1 MQKKNPVTPMLG
13 TGGKW
18 RTMIDCSSV
27 QRLRHAYLDGELT
40 AKEGVEIQ
48 THLEGCGEC
57 AVLYRNEKLFL
68 DLLKTSLMSTTA
80 PVGLHQKVQAILRSS
95 ASTIVSD
102 PRRPTRSRSVLVPM
116 LSVTVV
122 LFIVAIL
129 HVRSDSLPDL
139 VNLALQ
145 THQGYLKG
153 QAPLDVRSSD
163 PVRVV
168 QWFEKRIGFPISL
181 AQEPVKNFRLRGG
194 RLIEF
199 QGRKAAFLAYDMG
212 QHRLSLVMTVSQG
225 ADFFDGQHFTFKQ
238 TRFYQSQHHGFHTL
252 SWTQEGIAYVFV
264 SEKQEL
270 NKQACLICHGDSK
283 QQQAIHGFAGKS
295 L

>member
-1 MQKKNPVTPMLG
+1 
-13 TGGKW
+13 
-18 RTMIDCSSV
+18 MIDCSSV

-40 AKEGVEIQ
+40 AREEVEVL

-68 DLLKTSLMSTTA
+68 DLLKTSLKPATA
-80 PVGLHQKVQAILRSS
+80 PVGLQQKVLSLLRSS
-95 ASTIVSD
+95 SGTTVSYH
-102 PRRPTRSRSVLVPM
+102 RPTRSRPVLVPM

-122 LFIVAIL
+122 LFTIAIL
-129 HVRSDSLPDL
+129 QVRSDSLPDL
-139 VNLALQ
+139 VNLAVQ
-145 THQGYLKG
+145 THQDYLTG

-163 PVRVV
+163 PVRVA
-168 QWFEKRIGFPISL
+168 QWFEKRTDFPVSL

-194 RLIEF
+194 RLVEF
-199 QGRKAAFLAYDMG
+199 QGRKAAYLAYELG

-225 ADFFDGQHFTFKQ
+225 ADFFDGQQFTFKR

-283 QQQAIHGFAGKS
+283 QQQIIHGFAGKS

>member
-1 MQKKNPVTPMLG
+1 
-13 TGGKW
+13 
-18 RTMIDCSSV
+18 MIDCSSV
-27 QRLRHAYLDGELT
+27 QRLLHAYLDGELT
-40 AKEGVEIQ
+40 AREEVEVL
-48 THLEGCGEC
+48 THLEGCGQC
-57 AVLYRNEKLFL
+57 AVLCRNEKLFL
-68 DLLKTSLMSTTA
+68 DLLKTSLTPAIA
-80 PVGLHQKVQAILRSS
+80 PAGLQDKVQAILQSVSS
-95 ASTIVSD
+95 TTASD
-102 PRRPTRSRSVLVPM
+102 PKRRTRSRSVLVPIV
-116 LSVTVV
+116 SVAVV
-122 LFIVAIL
+122 LFTVAML

-139 VNLALQ
+139 VNLAVQ
-145 THQGYLKG
+145 THQDYLRG

-163 PVRVV
+163 PVRVA
-168 QWFEKRIGFPISL
+168 QWFEKRTGIPVSL
-181 AQEPVKNFRLRGG
+181 AQEPVKNFLLRGG
-194 RLIEF
+194 RLVEF

-252 SWTQEGIAYVFV
+252 SWAQEGIAYVFV

>member
-1 MQKKNPVTPMLG
+1 
-13 TGGKW
+13 
-18 RTMIDCSSV
+18 MIDCSSV

-40 AKEGVEIQ
+40 AREEVEVL

-68 DLLKTSLMSTTA
+68 DLLKTSLKPATA
-80 PVGLHQKVQAILRSS
+80 PVGLQQKVLTILRSS
-95 ASTIVSD
+95 SDATVSD
-102 PRRPTRSRSVLVPM
+102 HRSPTRSRSVLVPM
-116 LSVTVV
+116 LSVTLV
-122 LFIVAIL
+122 LFTVAIL

-139 VNLALQ
+139 VNLAVQ
-145 THQGYLKG
+145 THQDYLKG

-163 PVRVV
+163 PVRVA
-168 QWFEKRIGFPISL
+168 QWFEKRTDFPVSL

-194 RLIEF
+194 RLVEF
-199 QGRKAAFLAYDMG
+199 QGRKAAFLAYELG

-225 ADFFDGQHFTFKQ
+225 ADFFDGQQFTFKR

-283 QQQAIHGFAGKS
+283 QQQVIHGFSGKS

>member
-1 MQKKNPVTPMLG
+1 
-13 TGGKW
+13 
-18 RTMIDCSSV
+18 MIDCSSV
-27 QRLRHAYLDGELT
+27 QRLLHAYLDGELT
-40 AKEGVEIQ
+40 AREEVEVL

-68 DLLKTSLMSTTA
+68 DLLKTSLTPAIAPAGLQEKVRAVLQSVSSTTA
-80 PVGLHQKVQAILRSS
+80 
-95 ASTIVSD
+95 SD
-102 PRRPTRSRSVLVPM
+102 PKRRTRSRSVLVPIV
-116 LSVTVV
+116 SVAVV
-122 LFIVAIL
+122 LFTVAIL

-139 VNLALQ
+139 VNLAVQ
-145 THQGYLKG
+145 AHQDYLMG
-153 QAPLDVRSSD
+153 QAPLDVRSGD
-163 PVRVV
+163 PVRVA
-168 QWFEKRIGFPISL
+168 QWFEKRTDFPVSL

-194 RLIEF
+194 RLVEF
-199 QGRKAAFLAYDMG
+199 QGRKAAFLAYELG

-225 ADFFDGQHFTFKQ
+225 ADFFDGQPFTFKQ

-270 NKQACLICHGDSK
+270 NKQACLICHADSK
-283 QQQAIHGFAGKS
+283 QQRVIHGFGGKS